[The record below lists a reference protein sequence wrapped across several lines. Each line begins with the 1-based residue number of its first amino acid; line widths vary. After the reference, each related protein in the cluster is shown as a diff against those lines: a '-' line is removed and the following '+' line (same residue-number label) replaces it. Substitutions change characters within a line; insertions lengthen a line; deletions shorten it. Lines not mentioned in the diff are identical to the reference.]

1 MCISS
6 HTLLLFVQVL
16 SNSVA
21 KALKLTGGPDV
32 EKTAKFASMFDKFFD
47 CLNVSNFEAGKRSR
61 NSFKSPY
68 YKQQNSVLRFE
79 ISVAKSV
86 LFVYPITAL

>member
-1 MCISS
+1 M
-6 HTLLLFVQVL
+6 LFVQVL

-21 KALKLTGGPDV
+21 KALELTGGPDV
-32 EKTAKFASMFDKFFD
+32 EKTAEFASMFDKVFD

-68 YKQQNSVLRFE
+68 YSAEDFRLKV
-79 ISVAKSV
+79 
-86 LFVYPITAL
+86 